1 MRTRS
6 KARQRAVEALF
17 EAEQRGTTVSE
28 VFERNPAVNEYA
40 VVAAT
45 QVWDHLSR
53 IDEILSTYAKDWPV
67 DRMPAVDRA
76 ILRLAVSELVFN
88 QEIDSAVVIAEAVEI
103 ARTLSSDESVKF
115 INGLLSNIAAVRK
128 TLHGW

>member
-103 ARTLSSDESVKF
+103 AKTLSSDESVKF